1 MVGFLTRDERTVMLF
16 LAAALTV
23 GAIVLCAFK
32 VDPSVEDGAQTAAT
46 QVVVSGSPAAPAVID
61 VNSASAVELENLPG
75 IGPAKAVAIVE
86 LREERG
92 SFGSVDELDDV
103 RGIGPATLDRL
114 RPLVTVSAAPG
125 VQPMGSEPED
135 TVDEREDD

>member
-1 MVGFLTRDERTVMLF
+1 MMGFLTRDERTVMLF
-16 LAAALTV
+16 LAAAVTV

-32 VDPSVEDGAQTAAT
+32 VDPSADDPAQAPAT
-46 QVVVSGSPAAPAVID
+46 EVTVSEGPAAPTVMD
-61 VNSASAVELENLPG
+61 VNSASAAELESLPG

-92 SFGSVDELDDV
+92 AFGSVDELDDV

-125 VQPMGSEPED
+125 GQPMGSGPED
-135 TVDEREDD
+135 TADEREDD